1 MGRKAEWD
9 KQTFYE
15 SKPSINDWMMRR
27 LGLPIVWGWLIAA
40 LAIVGYGIYDPNS
53 VMPMLEG
60 FISLLAIVGTLATLI
75 VTSMLELW
83 KSEQQKEIETME
95 LRMKHQGYGNG
106 SIASRTWYGKRCS
119 GKSHAARNPPKMSK
133 NANILELHRIDYGDF

>member
-9 KQTFYE
+9 GNKPFYE

-53 VMPMLEG
+53 EKAFKTAFELNEQGRVTTFGPGDYREGSHMSMVLE
-60 FISLLAIVGTLATLI
+60 
-75 VTSMLELW
+75 
-83 KSEQQKEIETME
+83 
-95 LRMKHQGYGNG
+95 HQIN
-106 SIASRTWYGKRCS
+106 SIAERIIRGSLDARRRHIVYLTHKKLVS
-119 GKSHAARNPPKMSK
+119 LQFSHNK
-133 NANILELHRIDYGDF
+133 